1 VKRDSD
7 SRGAEGTTSADPGA
21 IDTDPD
27 AFEDFYREHVEAV
40 QRFVARRV
48 PDPHLAADLT
58 GDVFLAVIDSART
71 YRPESGRPVAW
82 LFGVARNVIAGER
95 RRSARELHAR
105 TRLPTAEA
113 LIEPDDLARLHARI
127 DAEAESRRLYQA
139 MDRLSSNERAVL
151 ELVALDGLEVSEA
164 ARALGIRPVAARV
177 RLHRARRHLR
187 TQLGPGDVEPT
198 PQLSEVSR

>member
-7 SRGAEGTTSADPGA
+7 SRGAARTSADLGA
-21 IDTDPD
+21 IATDPD

-40 QRFVARRV
+40 QSFVARRV

-58 GDVFLAVIDSART
+58 GEVFLAVIDSAHT
-71 YRPESGRPVAW
+71 YRPDSGRPIAW
-82 LFGVARNVIAGER
+82 LFGIARNVIAGER
-95 RRSARELHAR
+95 RRNARELRAR
-105 TRLPTAEA
+105 TRLPAA
-113 LIEPDDLARLHARI
+113 GGLIEPDDLARLHARI

-164 ARALGIRPVAARV
+164 ARVLGIRPVAARV
-177 RLHRARRHLR
+177 RLHRARRHLQR
-187 TQLGPGDVEPT
+187 ELGPGDVEGT
-198 PQLSEVSR
+198 PQLSEASR